1 MALTGTFC
9 SQSVSYGGGLDSG
22 SEDRS
27 APWSDQLVSE
37 ITEITVPITSDRD
50 ILAARQKAHAL
61 AKKLGFSRIEGTL
74 VATTISEVAR
84 DILLCSGMGEV
95 VLKPLRQEKR
105 TGIMITAA
113 YRVGTILSTASLPTR
128 LTHLVDDIE
137 FSFQASGG
145 AILTAI
151 KWRH

>member
-1 MALTGTFC
+1 MNKRVAERTVVALTGTFYPE
-9 SQSVSYGGGLDSG
+9 SPSYSASVDSG
-22 SEDRS
+22 SEDGS
-27 APWSDQLVSE
+27 APWSGQLVS
-37 ITEITVPITSDRD
+37 EITVPITSDRD

-61 AKKLGFSRIEGTL
+61 AKKLGFSSVEGTL

-84 DILLCSGMGEV
+84 DILVSSGRGEV

-113 YRVGTILSTASLPTR
+113 YRIGTVLSTASLPTR

-137 FSFQASGG
+137 FSF
-145 AILTAI
+145 
-151 KWRH
+151 